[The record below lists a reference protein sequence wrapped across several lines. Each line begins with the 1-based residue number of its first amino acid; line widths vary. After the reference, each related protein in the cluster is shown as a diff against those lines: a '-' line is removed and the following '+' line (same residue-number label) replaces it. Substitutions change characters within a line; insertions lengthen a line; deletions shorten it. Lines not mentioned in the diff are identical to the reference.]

1 VNIRAEFKQLSE
13 KYRSELLDNIIPYW
27 QRNSVDR
34 ENGGFFT
41 CLDRQGRV
49 YDTDKFIWL
58 QCRHVWKTLEKLT

>member
-58 QCRHVWKTLEKLT
+58 QCRQVWKTLEKLT